1 MPLERMYFGI
11 QSTDKTSMLTPGQL
25 KSPEAR
31 LFCEEGFLLN
41 TVSGNRWTLDPLYH
55 NCLPIIIFL
64 NPICMRFVL
73 MFVSSYFK
81 YFKIDF
87 STLLLFIHSP
97 CFPEFRTSN
106 SFYNR

>member
-41 TVSGNRWTLDPLYH
+41 TVSGNRWTLDPLCGD
-55 NCLPIIIFL
+55 CLPIIIF
-64 NPICMRFVL
+64 FK
-73 MFVSSYFK
+73 SYLYEVCFNVC
-81 YFKIDF
+81 
-87 STLLLFIHSP
+87 FIV
-97 CFPEFRTSN
+97 F
-106 SFYNR
+106 